1 VIGMIQTRQG
11 GDRARPSLARFARAL
26 KKYLNRRELD
36 IDWETANDAP
46 LEALVNSLCM
56 GLPFEPAEK
65 QAFLEAPDLAGRF
78 EVLTTLLEIDASDP
92 DDEHPNLQ

>member
-1 VIGMIQTRQG
+1 MRQAITLSPDGRAPLHRPAIPVRRLTLRPQPGM
-11 GDRARPSLARFARAL
+11 
-26 KKYLNRRELD
+26 
-36 IDWETANDAP
+36 AP

-78 EVLTTLLEIDASDP
+78 DVLTTLLEIDASDP
-92 DDEHPNLQ
+92 DDERPQLQ

>member
-1 VIGMIQTRQG
+1 M
-11 GDRARPSLARFARAL
+11 
-26 KKYLNRRELD
+26 
-36 IDWETANDAP
+36 
-46 LEALVNSLCM
+46 NSLCM

-92 DDEHPNLQ
+92 DDERPNLQ